1 MKAVLLDMDGVMVD
15 SEHQWKLLEV
25 PFLAGL
31 LGRWTDADHERIVG
45 LSVVDLHG
53 FLVREHGLKLGREEF
68 LKRSEGQAQEVY
80 RERVA
85 LAPGLLEAL
94 EDWRSNGVA
103 LGVASSS
110 HRRWIR
116 IVLER
121 FKLEG
126 YFTAVVSGDDVEGRT
141 KPHPDIYLKAA
152 AGVSAAPK
160 DCVAVEDSSIGLT
173 AAKTAGMRCVAYR
186 SGTNDSQDLSMADL
200 EARHFGEL
208 RYEALARRLASL
220 A

>member
-25 PFLAGL
+25 PFLTGL

-45 LSVVDLHG
+45 LSVVDLYG
-53 FLVREHGLKLGREEF
+53 FLAREHGLKLSREEF
-68 LKRSEGQAQEVY
+68 LKRSEAQALEVY

-94 EDWRSNGVA
+94 EDWKANKVK

-110 HRRWIR
+110 HRRWIQ

-121 FKLEG
+121 FKLGG
-126 YFTAVVSGDDVEGRT
+126 YFTAVVSGDDVNGRT

-152 AGVSAAPK
+152 AGVGAAPK

-173 AAKTAGMRCVAYR
+173 AAKAAGTRCVAYR
-186 SGTNDSQDLSMADL
+186 SGTNESQDLSKADF

-208 RYEALARRLASL
+208 RYESLISRLNLA
-220 A
+220 